1 MTRADQR
8 KHHYIYKI
16 TRVDG
21 SGKYYIGMHSTDDLD
36 DGYFGS
42 GTYLWHSI
50 NKHGKDAHSKEILEH
65 LPSRKDLKLREKEI
79 VNEELLGDPLCMN
92 LKCGG
97 EGNSSEDS
105 KRIWLKPGMR
115 EQMTASI
122 KAAHSTPEA
131 RARSSKNTKALWETE
146 EFRKKMAENNQ
157 PVRQEARWQEGSHEK
172 QAAILKAKWE
182 DPGYKATAKKNISI
196 ATKSALASMPNPW
209 VGKTHSEEAKRKM
222 SLAAS
227 NRKRAPMSQE
237 TKDRISQAR
246 RKK

>member
-79 VNEELLGDPLCMN
+79 VN
-92 LKCGG
+92 LKRGG

-146 EFRKKMAENNQ
+146 EFRKKMADNNQ
-157 PVRQEARWQEGSHEK
+157 PARQEARWQEGSHEK

-182 DPGYKATAKKNISI
+182 DSNYKATVKKNISI
-196 ATKSALASMPNPW
+196 AT
-209 VGKTHSEEAKRKM
+209 THSEEARRKM